1 MHDTPLLKGP
11 HMTAMSMTRRSA
23 LLGGASLTL
32 AAGVTHTL
40 PAFAQNAPYPLL
52 SQGRLTQRDPATYYA
67 ERLSG
72 GPGKDGIPAIDAP
85 HFWTPDEADG
95 YLDGGDIVFGLV
107 ENGIARAYPQRILV
121 WHEIVNDT
129 VGGTGLAV
137 TYCPLTGTAITFER
151 ANTEFGVSGRLV
163 NSNLIMFDRDT
174 DTWFPQILAVGIS
187 GPHQGGALVERPI
200 MWTTWDRW
208 RATHP
213 DTEVLSTQT
222 GFARNYNRDPY
233 GAYNPRRGY
242 YEPDS
247 DRMFPVMN
255 EDGRLPLKSVV
266 LGARTADASVA
277 VRKDALRE
285 AGRLE
290 LKSGGTVFTAIHDT
304 ALDTGYIFAGRTQAQ
319 ASTDG
324 TGPNGV
330 TWSGGDGLTPVNA
343 FEAMWFA
350 WAAFYPETFLH
361 G

>member
-1 MHDTPLLKGP
+1 
-11 HMTAMSMTRRSA
+11 MTCATAERAQMTSMNMTRRRM
-23 LLGGASLTL
+23 LFGGAGLAF
-32 AAGVTHTL
+32 AAGISH
-40 PAFAQNAPYPLL
+40 PFRARAASAPYPLL
-52 SQGRLTQRDPATYYA
+52 SQGRLTPRDPAEYDA
-67 ERLSG
+67 AKLSG

-85 HFWTPDEADG
+85 EFWSPEEADG
-95 YLDGGDIVFGLV
+95 YLDDGDIVFGLV
-107 ENGIARAYPQRILV
+107 ENGVARAYPQRILV

-151 ANTEFGVSGRLV
+151 GGTEFGVSGRLV
-163 NSNLIMFDRDT
+163 NSNLIMYDRDT

-187 GPHQGGALVERPI
+187 GPHTGSALVERP
-200 MWTTWDRW
+200 MTWTTWERW

-213 DTEVLSTQT
+213 DTWVLSTRT

-233 GAYNPRRGY
+233 GAYNPRSGY
-242 YEPDS
+242 YRPDS
-247 DRMFPVMN
+247 DRMFPVMH

-266 LGARTADASVA
+266 LGARTADAAVA
-277 VRKDALRE
+277 VGKDVLRE

-290 LKSGGTVFTAIHDT
+290 LESGGAVFTAIHDS
-304 ALDTGYIFAGRTQAQ
+304 ALDTGYVFAGRTQAQ

-350 WAAFYPETFLH
+350 WTAFYPETALH